1 MGRIEGGPY
10 DETPPRFISGTPTPG
25 ALHHNKNKLSIEFDE
40 FIKLDKPNEK
50 IVISPPQVQQPEI
63 KSNGKKVVITLQD
76 TLKPIPLIHS
86 ILVMPSRTIM
96 RGNPLE
102 NFFYSFSTG
111 DRLDSMA
118 VAGTVLNAA
127 NLEPVK
133 GMLVGLHANLADSA
147 FTKLP
152 FERVGRTDS
161 RGRFSIR
168 GVAPG
173 KYRIYA
179 LQDAD
184 QNFTYSQP
192 TEVIAFND
200 SIIIPS
206 MEERMRRIRPG

>member
-1 MGRIEGGPY
+1 
-10 DETPPRFISGTPTPG
+10 
-25 ALHHNKNKLSIEFDE
+25 
-40 FIKLDKPNEK
+40 
-50 IVISPPQVQQPEI
+50 
-63 KSNGKKVVITLQD
+63 
-76 TLKPIPLIHS
+76 
-86 ILVMPSRTIM
+86 
-96 RGNPLE
+96 
-102 NFFYSFSTG
+102 
-111 DRLDSMA
+111 
-118 VAGTVLNAA
+118 
-127 NLEPVK
+127 
-133 GMLVGLHANLADSA
+133 MLVGLHANLADSA

-184 QNFTYSQP
+184 QNFAYSQP

-206 MEERMRRIRPG
+206 MEERHAPGYDLDRLADSRYDCRTSIYPLPSG